1 MYLNIHSEQ
10 YLSLG
15 REEEGSD
22 GGLREVRYTDQE
34 YEDDSSEDDDD
45 YVLTKVPFLPT
56 SGMLSLL
63 YTVTNHDSLMQG
75 ARWRQFPKHLKRSKF
90 SWDCHFHPF
99 QPSIF
104 VHMPL

>member
-34 YEDDSSEDDDD
+34 YEDDSSEDDED
-45 YVLTKVPFLPT
+45 YVLTKVPFLPA
-56 SGMLSLL
+56 SGMLSLHFL
-63 YTVTNHDSLMQG
+63 DTITKYDSL
-75 ARWRQFPKHLKRSKF
+75 
-90 SWDCHFHPF
+90 
-99 QPSIF
+99 
-104 VHMPL
+104 